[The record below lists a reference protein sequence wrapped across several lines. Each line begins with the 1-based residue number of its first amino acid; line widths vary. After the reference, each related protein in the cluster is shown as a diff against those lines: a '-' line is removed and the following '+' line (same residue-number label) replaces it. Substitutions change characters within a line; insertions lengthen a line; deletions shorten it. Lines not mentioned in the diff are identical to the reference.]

1 MKLWLIVVAIKLSS
15 TLKKEADMEFFYA
28 DIFIQKIMLMAI
40 ISACI

>member
-28 DIFIQKIMLMAI
+28 GIFIKKLMLMAI
-40 ISACI
+40 IPACI